1 MKMKIIKLTSDVDD
15 RAIYVNVKHVVFFW
29 EQEDGTTQISLS
41 NGTRLNYVKETPD
54 EILHL
59 IEYN

>member
-1 MKMKIIKLTSDVDD
+1 MKIIKLTSEVDD
-15 RAIYVNVKHVVFFW
+15 RAIYVNVNHVVFLW
-29 EQEDGTTQISLS
+29 KQVDGTTRVSLS
-41 NGTRLNYVKETPD
+41 NGAHLNYVKETPE

>member
-1 MKMKIIKLTSDVDD
+1 MKIIKLTSDVDD
-15 RAIYVNVKHVVFFW
+15 KAIYVNVNYIVFFW
-29 EQEDGTTQISLS
+29 EQEYGTTRVSLS
-41 NGTRLNYVKETPD
+41 NKTYLNYVKETPE